1 MTIHISS
8 PLITTL
14 FLIGVVSLSVACSSS
29 GAGPT
34 GSTGTG
40 GTTSSGGT
48 SGTAGAAGA
57 TDPCNSGR
65 CVPNGFPF
73 ATSAKAISD
82 ACVGHCPLLASDTP
96 VGETT
101 ATLSQPK
108 AGTLCLSGV
117 AATDGW
123 AQIGLLFAVK
133 NPSGTETLKTFDADS
148 LRITQVAF
156 TIDSPPSGGVSVE
169 AGITIATSC
178 PSDELACVANG
189 FSLMTAP
196 GSSAPLS
203 ITSPSPVIAPFAS
216 FLQSVAGQRFD
227 TTALDHLVFSVGP
240 GSYRFCVHDFRFLDA
255 NGREVIDAPPSD
267 GGV

>member
-1 MTIHISS
+1 MTIQVSS
-8 PLITTL
+8 RLITTL
-14 FLIGVVSLSVACSSS
+14 SLIGIVSLGAAC
-29 GAGPT
+29 
-34 GSTGTG
+34 GSTSASPAGSAGTG
-40 GTTSSGGT
+40 GTTSSGGA
-48 SGTAGAAGA
+48 SGTAGTGAVDAAGE

-65 CVPNGFPF
+65 CIPDGFPF

-117 AATDGW
+117 AAPDGW

-203 ITSPSPVIAPFAS
+203 ITSPSPVIAPFAD
-216 FLQSVAGQRFD
+216 FIQSVGSQRFD

-240 GSYRFCVHDFRFLDA
+240 GSYSFCVHDFRFLDA
-255 NGREVIDAPPSD
+255 NGREVIDAQP
-267 GGV
+267 